1 MIDTLFTL
9 VDKLCP
15 AIVGAS
21 FGVMLFSDKLVLSPD
36 TATIDEPVAVA
47 VPTVDVRE
55 LLAIVG
61 ASFATTVPADKL
73 DEVPVTAIV

>member
-21 FGVMLFSDKLVLSPD
+21 FGIMLFSDKLVLSPD
-36 TATIDEPVAVA
+36 RVTDAPEVMVA

-61 ASFATTVPADKL
+61 ASFATTVPADRVE
-73 DEVPVTAIV
+73 EVPVTEIV